1 MGKFSTKGVV
11 RVLPSA
17 LTGKNG
23 EQIDYLNE
31 GLRQEADCGCGID
44 CCNNKLVLEDQ
55 SNGNTYELVFDSGV
69 PKFRIHKST
78 GDYTDIALDIIG

>member
-17 LTGKNG
+17 LTGKDG

-31 GLRQEADCGCGID
+31 GLKQEADCGCGID
-44 CCNNKLVLEDQ
+44 CCNNKLVLKDQ
-55 SNGNTYELVFDSGV
+55 SNTNTYELVFDGGV
-69 PKFRIHKST
+69 LKFRLHKST
-78 GDYTDIALDIIG
+78 GSYTTV

>member
-17 LTGKNG
+17 LTGKDG
-23 EQIDYLNE
+23 EQIEFLNE

-44 CCNNKLVLEDQ
+44 CCNNKLVLKDQ
-55 SNGNTYELVFDSGV
+55 SNGNTYELVFDAGV
-69 PKFRIHKST
+69 LKFRVHKST
-78 GDYTDIALDIIG
+78 GAYTVV

>member
-11 RVLPSA
+11 RVLSPA
-17 LTGKNG
+17 FIGRDGN
-23 EQIDYLNE
+23 QIDYLNE

-55 SNGNTYELVFDSGV
+55 SNGNTYELVFDAGV
-69 PKFRIHKST
+69 LKFRIHNST
-78 GDYTDIALDIIG
+78 GAYTTV